1 MRINVV
7 QSRFGRTTVLRV
19 APMIGLV
26 CSLSFIGFSQEDKRE
41 PRKSNGLRTVT
52 RLIWQDNQEQALQC
66 GDVVRDGA
74 EWRIQKQSI
83 PGLPTL
89 DRDKQSMVQMESV
102 RGVVVVGVRDNDNGA
117 FQSGWI
123 ALNPGVEEEEHG
135 NHSHWHFDKSPSVVA
150 SQLDIHQ
157 GNPAHVYEYQ
167 GDIYLAND
175 KKNGFTILSPSTL
188 LKSQS
193 STGSR
198 FISAGGSHIT
208 LAAVDN
214 QVCYATWADRDGDNQ
229 GRVDVISLASSGA
242 TNGYSLRLPSGG
254 LHGATANSGKVFFAP
269 SDGICWVQAD
279 LNLSRKPSDDQI
291 HHLSLG
297 EDAAT
302 GKPLRTGAFANHE
315 RSVLFTTGAAEAS
328 SLCILDASLAKPI
341 VTKLSIP
348 VEIGLS
354 LTTPKTVSFGPQGKQ
369 YACLFADRRG
379 SELAESLHIVDLD
392 PNGDGNYSDAKLAK
406 SIAVGASK
414 IEGHNGHHEI
424 CFVPQRK
431 LAMLSNPGDGSIW
444 VLSLSELEVQAKI
457 SLSGTPTRLV
467 AVGG

>member
-1 MRINVV
+1 MRINAV
-7 QSRFGRTTVLRV
+7 QSRFGRATVLRV
-19 APMIGLV
+19 APVIGLV
-26 CSLSFIGFSQEDKRE
+26 CGLSWNGFSQEAKQE
-41 PRKSNGLRTVT
+41 PKKSNAPRTVT
-52 RLIWQDNQEQALQC
+52 RLFWQDNQEQALQC

-83 PGLPTL
+83 PGLPPL

-102 RGVVVVGVRDNDNGA
+102 RGVVVVGVHDNENGA

-123 ALNPGVEEEEHG
+123 ALNPGVDEEEHG
-135 NHSHWHFDKSPSVVA
+135 NHSHWHFDKSPSVIA

-188 LKSQS
+188 LKSRS

-198 FISAGGSHIT
+198 FVSAGGGHIT

-214 QVCYATWADRDGDNQ
+214 RVCYATWADRDGDNQ
-229 GRVDVISLASSGA
+229 GRVDVVSLASSGSL
-242 TNGYSLRLPSGG
+242 NGYSLRLPSGG

-269 SDGICWVQAD
+269 SDGICWVEAD
-279 LNLSRKPSDDQI
+279 LNLSRKPSGVEI

-297 EDAAT
+297 EDAVT
-302 GKPLRTGAFANHE
+302 GKTLRTGAFANHE

-328 SLCILDASLAKPI
+328 TLCILDASLAKPI
-341 VTKLSIP
+341 VTKLAIP
-348 VEIGLS
+348 VEKGLS
-354 LTTPKTVSFGPQGKQ
+354 LTTPETISLGAQGKQ
-369 YACLFADRRG
+369 YAFLFADRRD

-392 PNGDGNYSDAKLAK
+392 PNGDGNYSDAKLTK

-424 CFVPQRK
+424 CFVPKRK

-444 VLSLSELEVQAKI
+444 VLSFSDLEVQAKI
-457 SLSGTPTRLV
+457 SVSGTPTRLV
-467 AVGG
+467 SVGG